1 MFYSSHTLRTPR
13 NQLMYCGDNITCNT
27 VEDRLLPRFK
37 FNRREEVALQNQIL
51 MGTLPVF
58 WSTHN
63 HTKSPSES
71 SL

>member
-1 MFYSSHTLRTPR
+1 M
-13 NQLMYCGDNITCNT
+13 CNT
-27 VEDRLLPRFK
+27 VEDRLLPRLK
-37 FNRREEVALQNQIL
+37 FNRREEVALQDQIL

-63 HTKSPSES
+63 YMKSPSES